1 MSKRDKNIYIYKY
14 SIQKD
19 QDKLWKVDQN
29 VKETRKKGKWLVTMN
44 TKDIIRER
52 DKKWRQ
58 IGNWVTLNHLLKLSL

>member
-14 SIQKD
+14 IIQKD

-52 DKKWRQ
+52 DKKWR
-58 IGNWVTLNHLLKLSL
+58 